1 MKKALITILTI
12 GCCVPVYA
20 KQPINGVSAVE
31 PPPPGYDPEASSAAV
46 NAKFNLPPEPDP
58 VTAPRAH
65 RMWLGALS
73 AKHAMPT
80 VRSTMVRHG
89 PAKVSARTDTTES
102 AFNPNWSGTS
112 VSGTMS
118 PSGQA
123 VTGMFVVPSARLPF
137 GVSCPTAVPYAASLW
152 AGIDDDDVLQAGV
165 GINVFCV
172 VSGGAVTE
180 QPEYYAWVE
189 WFPSGEVEVSEPAV
203 NPGDL
208 VFVEVWNTTPTQGWA
223 TIYNYSTNTI
233 AEYAVTAPSGVSLQ
247 AASAEWIVE
256 RPDFGGQISNL
267 VNYVSVP
274 WAEGET
280 WNYAAPISTVYSMG
294 DSTVTQITMMD
305 NSGNPI
311 SAATIENESFLWF
324 QTSGSACGV
333 TQNPC

>member
-1 MKKALITILTI
+1 MKKALITILMI

-20 KQPINGVSAVE
+20 KPPINGVSAVE
-31 PPPPGYDPEASSAAV
+31 PPPPGYDPEASPAAV

-58 VTAPRAH
+58 VTAPRTH
-65 RMWLGALS
+65 RMWQGALS

-102 AFNPNWSGTS
+102 SSNWSGTS

-152 AGIDDDDVLQAGV
+152 AGIDDYDVLQAGV

-172 VSGGAVTE
+172 VNGASLVE
-180 QPEYYAWVE
+180 QPQYYVWVE
-189 WFPSGEVEVSEPAV
+189 WFPSGEVTVSEPAV

-208 VFVEVWNTTPTQGWA
+208 VFVEVWNTTPEQGYA
-223 TIYNYSTNTI
+223 TIYNYSTNT
-233 AEYAVTAPSGVSLQ
+233 AATYAVTAPTGTSLQ
-247 AASAEWIVE
+247 ANTAEWIVE
-256 RPDFGGQISNL
+256 RPDVGYQISNL

-274 WAEGET
+274 WAGGET
-280 WNYAAPISTVYSMG
+280 WNYVAPIPTLYSMG
-294 DSTVTQITMMD
+294 DSTVTQITMTD

-324 QTSGSACGV
+324 QTSGSACG
-333 TQNPC
+333 NPC